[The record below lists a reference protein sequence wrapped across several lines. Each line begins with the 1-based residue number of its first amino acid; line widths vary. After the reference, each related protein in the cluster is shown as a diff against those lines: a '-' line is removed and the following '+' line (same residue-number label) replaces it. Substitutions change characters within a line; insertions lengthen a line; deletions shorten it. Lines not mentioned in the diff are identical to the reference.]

1 MKVIKTGIIPTTPEN
16 KEFYNRADYKM
27 TGKTLTIEY
36 ENGNTVSY
44 IVFTGKFTRYG
55 SIRECND
62 HYILAGYSSYY
73 RIEKDS
79 FVITSDV
86 EDK

>member
-1 MKVIKTGIIPTTPEN
+1 MKVIKTGNIDLTPEN
-16 KEFYNRADYKM
+16 KEFYNRADYRM

-79 FVITSDV
+79 LAITFTETDN
-86 EDK
+86 